1 MYNVDESKQNYL
13 EVRFM
18 SFIWASKKPKDG
30 IATLYESNIT
40 LNKAASSHFE
50 NAYNVLLGLDPEK
63 RRVAVKPITKEEFDI
78 GAIPQEKRHKITVK
92 ASYARVSNK
101 KFLKEVA
108 ELADIDL
115 TDNNSFKFK
124 TKWSSDDSLLIIDLN
139 QPEV

>member
-1 MYNVDESKQNYL
+1 
-13 EVRFM
+13 M

-50 NAYNVLLGLDPEK
+50 NAYNVLLGLDPETK
-63 RRVAVKPITKEEFDI
+63 RIALKPITKEEVEI

-101 KFLKEVA
+101 KFIKEVA
-108 ELADIDL
+108 NLLEIDL
-115 TDNNSFKFK
+115 TNNNSFKYK
-124 TKWSSDDSLLIIDLN
+124 TKWSGEESLLIVDLN